1 MAAIQFTDRRTAS
14 RLSVESLALARAA
27 SAAASAPSIG
37 AGRPWRWR
45 IDGPL
50 LSLHAGVADADD
62 GRVLL
67 VNCGIV
73 LHHAR
78 TALAADGVAADVRY
92 VPDPTD
98 PSLLATIRH
107 AGPASVGAGAVRLYR
122 AIAARRSDSRPLAA
136 TAPVPDGAR
145 DRVLA
150 TAQRPGVDLRAQSD
164 LLSVHLADDRPE
176 NLLEAGEA
184 TSAILLA
191 AHVEG
196 LTTELGAGR
205 FGSVATIR
213 IGVPVSV
220 RELGDLEP
228 VA

>member
-1 MAAIQFTDRRTAS
+1 MAAIQFTDRRTAT

-27 SAAASAPSIG
+27 SAATSAPSIG

-50 LSLHAGVADADD
+50 LSLHAGPADVDH
-62 GRVLL
+62 GRTLI

-78 TALAADGVAADVRY
+78 TALAADGVTADVRY
-92 VPDPTD
+92 MPDPTD

-107 AGPASVGAGAVRLYR
+107 AGPARTAARDERLYR

-136 TAPVPDGAR
+136 TTPVPDGAL

-150 TAQRPGVDLRAQSD
+150 AAQQPGIALRAQGD
-164 LLSVHLADDRPE
+164 LLSVHPADDRPE
-176 NLLEAGEA
+176 ILLRAGEA

-191 AHVEG
+191 ANVEG
-196 LTTELGAGR
+196 LATELGAGR
-205 FGSVATIR
+205 SGSVATIR
-213 IGVPVSV
+213 IGVPVCGL
-220 RELGDLEP
+220 RTQ
-228 VA
+228 